1 MGNSH
6 LLFEALFQQPVSNN
20 DTTDYLEKFA
30 EQYPYFTAAHFF
42 LLHKTD
48 VSDSLYASRAA
59 KAALLFNNP
68 FWLNYQLEELNTVNT
83 LTQKDTPQI
92 AEPGTSAAINI
103 VKNTPVINEE
113 LLKLNLPVNEIEET
127 KTASI
132 AIITPNDVQQTFGQL
147 HNDAANLTKLSLLPA
162 TSADDAT
169 EITSIND
176 EAANL
181 TELSLLPAI
190 SAGDATEITSIND
203 EATNLTEL
211 SLLPATSTGGA
222 NETANINNEA
232 INLTELS
239 LLPATSAG
247 NATETTSI
255 NDDAANLTELS
266 LLPATSTG
274 DANETATING
284 DATNLTEL
292 SLLPATS
299 AGDANEPTIINEEPI
314 LPINSDVEI
323 PTINDNNNS
332 ISLPKFTLIGKEEM
346 EEEYDSSEEIDEND
360 ETEIEPM
367 NIRLNF
373 TQDIATTEETI
384 VFEPLH
390 TSDYFAS
397 LGIKLNEDGKPVD
410 KFGRQLK
417 SFTDWLKTMKKIH
430 NDQLQASTEQTDI
443 IIQKMAE
450 KSNTEGDVLTE
461 AMAEVLLHQGKL
473 RKAVE
478 LYQKLSLLNPAKSA
492 YFAAKIEQIVR

>member
-127 KTASI
+127 KTGSI
-132 AIITPNDVQQTFGQL
+132 AIITPNDDQQTFGQL
-147 HNDAANLTKLSLLPA
+147 HNDAANLTELSLLPA

-247 NATETTSI
+247 NATET
-255 NDDAANLTELS
+255 
-266 LLPATSTG
+266 
-274 DANETATING
+274 ATING

-299 AGDANEPTIINEEPI
+299 AGDANETTIINEEPI

>member
-92 AEPGTSAAINI
+92 VEPGTSAAINI
-103 VKNTPVINEE
+103 AKNTPIINEE
-113 LLKLNLPVNEIEET
+113 LLKLNLPVNEIEEN

-132 AIITPNDVQQTFGQL
+132 ATITLNDDQQTFGQL
-147 HNDAANLTKLSLLPA
+147 HNDAANLTELSLLPA

-181 TELSLLPAI
+181 TELSLLPATATGGATEI
-190 SAGDATEITSIND
+190 TTINDDATNLIKLSSLPATSAGDATE
-203 EATNLTEL
+203 
-211 SLLPATSTGGA
+211 
-222 NETANINNEA
+222 
-232 INLTELS
+232 
-239 LLPATSAG
+239 
-247 NATETTSI
+247 TT
-255 NDDAANLTELS
+255 
-266 LLPATSTG
+266 
-274 DANETATING
+274 TING

-299 AGDANEPTIINEEPI
+299 AGDAHETAIINEEPI

-323 PTINDNNNS
+323 PIINDNNNS

-450 KSNTEGDVLTE
+450 KSNPEGDVLTE

>member
-92 AEPGTSAAINI
+92 VEPGTSAAINI

-113 LLKLNLPVNEIEET
+113 LLKLNLPVNEIEEN

-132 AIITPNDVQQTFGQL
+132 ATITPNDDQQTFGQL
-147 HNDAANLTKLSLLPA
+147 HNDAANLTELSLLPA

-181 TELSLLPAI
+181 TELL
-190 SAGDATEITSIND
+190 
-203 EATNLTEL
+203 
-211 SLLPATSTGGA
+211 LLPATSSGG
-222 NETANINNEA
+222 
-232 INLTELS
+232 
-239 LLPATSAG
+239 
-247 NATETTSI
+247 ATETTSI

-299 AGDANEPTIINEEPI
+299 AGDANETAIINEEPI

-332 ISLPKFTLIGKEEM
+332 ISLPKFTLTGKEEM